1 MIDINEPSI
10 AILIDFWARSDKKK
24 GQNLLNFL
32 NDSKSN
38 SIETVVLA
46 SYNCYEE
53 KNTVWHQNYY
63 YIFNGGMKGTRTL
76 IDLHF
81 MQKFFN
87 DYYRPHDLEHTAP
100 EILNYVNP
108 NKFQIAMLWG
118 WEFEYYLSKN
128 PHIKNVY
135 VFGQAWEIC
144 VKIRPLGY
152 EALLE
157 IPNINILTKLD
168 CIRIESGK
176 MPPDLNLDPNWYHV
190 VDDIYCHKR

>member
-1 MIDINEPSI
+1 MFNIEDPSI
-10 AILIDFWARSDKKK
+10 AILIDFWERSDKKK

-38 SIETVVLA
+38 SIETIVLS

-53 KNTVWHQNYY
+53 KNTIWHWNYSNT
-63 YIFNGGMKGTRTL
+63 FNSTNKRTRTL

-81 MQKFFN
+81 MQQYFN
-87 DYYRPHDLEHTAP
+87 ENHHPNTVEHTDPA
-100 EILNYVNP
+100 ILNYVNS

-144 VKIRPLGY
+144 VRIRPLGY

-168 CIRIESGK
+168 CVKLEDGHRQ
-176 MPPDLNLDPNWYHV
+176 PNLDIDPNWEFV
-190 VDDIYCHKR
+190 KDDIYRYKR